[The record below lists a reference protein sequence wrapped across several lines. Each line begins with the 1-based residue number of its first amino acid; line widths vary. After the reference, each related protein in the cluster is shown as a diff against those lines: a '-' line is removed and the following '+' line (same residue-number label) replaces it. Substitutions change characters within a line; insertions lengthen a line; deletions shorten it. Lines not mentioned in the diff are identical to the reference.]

1 MSLRVIGRLENVSVN
16 GEGNIHLELSKE
28 GKTLVIPLVAM
39 LKDYEGKDIVL
50 TVKILTRRR

>member
-1 MSLRVIGRLENVSVN
+1 MIGRLENVSVN

-39 LKDYEGKDIVL
+39 LREYEGKDIVL
-50 TVKILTRRR
+50 TIKELTRRRVR